1 MAGREVSSQQYGN
14 IGTLKELS
22 GTNLYVYYNDLFF
35 MIRIEATGIS
45 CNNNAQLT
53 SIALPA
59 GVQPTAD
66 RPIIIPYLD
75 GSWHPTDKYAYLNFT
90 PSSPNPNFRVSNDT
104 SSVSD
109 IVMRGTFVFP
119 RSHFSAP

>member
-1 MAGREVSSQQYGN
+1 MGSQQYGN